1 MIRFLTLQ
9 YRMGKVTE
17 EQLQKLVEKG
27 IITEEEKT
35 TIMS

>member
-27 IITEEEKT
+27 TITEEEKA

>member
-17 EQLQKLVEKG
+17 EQLQRLVENG
-27 IITEEEKT
+27 AITENEKT